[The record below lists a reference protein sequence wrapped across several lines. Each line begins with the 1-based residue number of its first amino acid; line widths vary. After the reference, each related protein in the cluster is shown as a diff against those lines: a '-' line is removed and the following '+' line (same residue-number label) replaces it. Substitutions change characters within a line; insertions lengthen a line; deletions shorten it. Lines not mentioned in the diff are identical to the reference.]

1 MLTVHASEAFI
12 LYNKLTTSV
21 SSNQK
26 VLEKSK
32 IGHFYL
38 TIPVPQEDRMDLFTN
53 PEHPSFQI
61 PSWTKMLHQVGPYM
75 GSIRLVFA
83 HFVLAMRHIFFI
95 ADGNS
100 EISWLVPRTG
110 ECQTTKRAICMR
122 MRQYGL
128 KKC

>member
-38 TIPVPQEDRMDLFTN
+38 TIPVPQEDRIDLFTN
-53 PEHPSFQI
+53 PEQPFVSN
-61 PSWTKMLHQVGPYM
+61 SLLDKNVTSG
-75 GSIRLVFA
+75 GSIHGFHSLSFRAFCFGNAA
-83 HFVLAMRHIFFI
+83 HFFY
-95 ADGNS
+95 S
-100 EISWLVPRTG
+100 
-110 ECQTTKRAICMR
+110 
-122 MRQYGL
+122 
-128 KKC
+128 

>member
-26 VLEKSK
+26 VSEKSK

-61 PSWTKMLHQVGPYM
+61 RSRTKNVTSG
-75 GSIRLVFA
+75 GSIHGFHSRSFRAFCFDNAA
-83 HFVLAMRHIFFI
+83 HFFY
-95 ADGNS
+95 S
-100 EISWLVPRTG
+100 
-110 ECQTTKRAICMR
+110 
-122 MRQYGL
+122 
-128 KKC
+128 

>member
-61 PSWTKMLHQVGPYM
+61 RSWTKMLHQVGPYM

-83 HFVLAMRHIFFI
+83 HFVLAMRHIFFY
-95 ADGNS
+95 S
-100 EISWLVPRTG
+100 
-110 ECQTTKRAICMR
+110 
-122 MRQYGL
+122 
-128 KKC
+128 